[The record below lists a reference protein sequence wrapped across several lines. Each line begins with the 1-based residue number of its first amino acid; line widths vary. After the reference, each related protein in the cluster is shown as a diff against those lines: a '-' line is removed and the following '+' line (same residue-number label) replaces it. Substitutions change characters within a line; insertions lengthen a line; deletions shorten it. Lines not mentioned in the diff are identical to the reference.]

1 MSACHYAWCAS
12 YTVICTHVH
21 ACVAAAAYYTPPTA
35 FDSHAHLL
43 HGVIHAN
50 GFGHLARVNGRE
62 GGSSKLTGL
71 MMQAAANHTLQP

>member
-1 MSACHYAWCAS
+1 MQECA
-12 YTVICTHVH
+12 
-21 ACVAAAAYYTPPTA
+21 AAAAYYTPPTA

-71 MMQAAANHTLQP
+71 TDLRLVAVTHAAMLIIGILAVQASS